1 MDDIRWNVQVCH
13 GNDDDGYT
21 ESAVTF
27 DTRDEAL
34 QFIEDYLEELDVA
47 CETQAANN
55 GVIRLWSSAANQ
67 LIEL

>member
-1 MDDIRWNVQVCH
+1 MDDIRWNAQVCH
-13 GNDDDGYT
+13 GNDEDGYT

-27 DTRDEAL
+27 DTRDEAI
-34 QFIEDYLEELDVA
+34 QFVEDYLEELDAA

-55 GVIRLWSSAANQ
+55 GVIHIWSSAANQ